1 MLLQALF
8 CSKLEEVYLHAS
20 GNYMGYK
27 FCGNVSGDETA
38 SGEIV
43 TVNDHTVWMP
53 SPLSLPLLP
62 PLPSFLPLSRTVS
75 LTTHPLCVIPQAK
88 LKPGKCSPAMM
99 VGYPYSK
106 QSPRDFTTKPS
117 DLKVHW
123 DGLVWCP

>member
-1 MLLQALF
+1 
-8 CSKLEEVYLHAS
+8 
-20 GNYMGYK
+20 MGYK
-27 FCGNVSGDETA
+27 FCGNVSGDEAA

-43 TVNDHTVWMP
+43 TVDGHT
-53 SPLSLPLLP
+53 
-62 PLPSFLPLSRTVS
+62 
-75 LTTHPLCVIPQAK
+75 AK

-123 DGLVWCP
+123 DGQVWCP